1 MRGDRR
7 NNNKGFTLVE
17 AVVSML
23 ILAVVILSIIGGF
36 NIITEANFKAKK
48 IQGANT
54 LYSNISEKLRDATGY
69 DEMDNLT
76 SELSTD
82 FNVGAMKYTAE
93 VSIEGMGEQYKDSN
107 GKVPIDED
115 AVVTVI
121 KYKVSSTETKNV
133 EVKCDKDGNF
143 YFYPYEKEITG
154 DYWGYP
160 IYSGNYVISTTKS
173 YLTWYNPNSD
183 YYYHN
188 SIDGHDYRA
197 GINGKLE
204 IPRVANIVKSYD
216 NYVYQLNSEDYAKF
230 PVFDSSTKS
239 FLMNYNDL
247 DEINNVYDGEG
258 RNDIAE
264 IDKQSTYSVSKGNP
278 SSKLKGLVNSGD
290 KGRVNTK
297 FIAYKFKKRWYNEIE
312 NGKNVTY
319 VEYLIATMV
328 TYNKGVDQYVSPNY
342 YGYDYVREGYYDKY
356 NVLRT
361 STVYMDWYN
370 RYVKYIINST
380 SGKPLEYYF
389 AAFAGRNNYNA
400 KAIDFKEN
408 YITNAYAD
416 APLYNY
422 NEPLIMTHKVNS
434 VTECISEYVLARGKV
449 DNDDS
454 AFPGA
459 YDSAYGPFSSEA
471 WKQLNELKNVYFFY
485 TPYTEA
491 DDGTISATDEKY
503 LNIQLLKDDS
513 WDFTKQFNVYFLV
526 QGRDSTDYKKVGP
539 GYLLKYWTLSDES
552 DKLKY
557 YPFSRKGLITNV
569 NYVDY
574 DETKDVYTIVGG
586 VDTSTDNISRYTGI
600 NYSEGNKY
608 NENFTIVPNDATATM
623 VDKSKGVKVKV
634 VIKYAGS
641 EVLEKEEYVYFK

>member
-76 SELSTD
+76 KDLSKD

-93 VSIEGMGEQYKDSN
+93 VSIEGTGEQYKDSN

-121 KYKVSSTETKNV
+121 KYKVSDTETKNV

-143 YFYPYEKEITG
+143 YFYPYVEEITG
-154 DYWGYP
+154 AWWSP
-160 IYSGNYVISTTKS
+160 TVNYVQSTTKS
-173 YLTWYNPNSD
+173 YLTWYNSNSD
-183 YYYHN
+183 YYYYN
-188 SIDGHDYRA
+188 SIYRRTYWA
-197 GINGKLE
+197 GINEELE
-204 IPRVANIVKSYD
+204 IPLVTNIVKSYD

-258 RNDIAE
+258 RNDITE
-264 IDKQSTYSVSKGNP
+264 IDEQSTYSVSNGGP
-278 SSKLKGLVNSGD
+278 SSKLKGIVNSGD

-342 YGYDYVREGYYDKY
+342 YGYDYV
-356 NVLRT
+356 
-361 STVYMDWYN
+361 
-370 RYVKYIINST
+370 
-380 SGKPLEYYF
+380 
-389 AAFAGRNNYNA
+389 
-400 KAIDFKEN
+400 
-408 YITNAYAD
+408 
-416 APLYNY
+416 
-422 NEPLIMTHKVNS
+422 
-434 VTECISEYVLARGKV
+434 
-449 DNDDS
+449 
-454 AFPGA
+454 
-459 YDSAYGPFSSEA
+459 
-471 WKQLNELKNVYFFY
+471 
-485 TPYTEA
+485 
-491 DDGTISATDEKY
+491 
-503 LNIQLLKDDS
+503 
-513 WDFTKQFNVYFLV
+513 
-526 QGRDSTDYKKVGP
+526 
-539 GYLLKYWTLSDES
+539 
-552 DKLKY
+552 
-557 YPFSRKGLITNV
+557 
-569 NYVDY
+569 
-574 DETKDVYTIVGG
+574 
-586 VDTSTDNISRYTGI
+586 
-600 NYSEGNKY
+600 
-608 NENFTIVPNDATATM
+608 
-623 VDKSKGVKVKV
+623 
-634 VIKYAGS
+634 
-641 EVLEKEEYVYFK
+641 

>member
-121 KYKVSSTETKNV
+121 KYKVSNTETKNV

-143 YFYPYEKEITG
+143 YFYPYE
-154 DYWGYP
+154 YNWW
-160 IYSGNYVISTTKS
+160 SGNYVISTTKS
-173 YLTWYNPNSD
+173 YLTWYNSNSD
-183 YYYHN
+183 YYYYN
-188 SIDGHDYRA
+188 SIYGQSYWA

-264 IDKQSTYSVSKGNP
+264 IDEQSTYSVSNGGP

-297 FIAYKFKKRWYNEIE
+297 YISYKFKKRWYNEIE
-312 NGKNVTY
+312 N
-319 VEYLIATMV
+319 
-328 TYNKGVDQYVSPNY
+328 
-342 YGYDYVREGYYDKY
+342 
-356 NVLRT
+356 
-361 STVYMDWYN
+361 
-370 RYVKYIINST
+370 
-380 SGKPLEYYF
+380 
-389 AAFAGRNNYNA
+389 
-400 KAIDFKEN
+400 
-408 YITNAYAD
+408 
-416 APLYNY
+416 
-422 NEPLIMTHKVNS
+422 
-434 VTECISEYVLARGKV
+434 
-449 DNDDS
+449 
-454 AFPGA
+454 
-459 YDSAYGPFSSEA
+459 
-471 WKQLNELKNVYFFY
+471 
-485 TPYTEA
+485 
-491 DDGTISATDEKY
+491 
-503 LNIQLLKDDS
+503 
-513 WDFTKQFNVYFLV
+513 
-526 QGRDSTDYKKVGP
+526 
-539 GYLLKYWTLSDES
+539 
-552 DKLKY
+552 
-557 YPFSRKGLITNV
+557 
-569 NYVDY
+569 
-574 DETKDVYTIVGG
+574 
-586 VDTSTDNISRYTGI
+586 
-600 NYSEGNKY
+600 
-608 NENFTIVPNDATATM
+608 
-623 VDKSKGVKVKV
+623 
-634 VIKYAGS
+634 
-641 EVLEKEEYVYFK
+641 